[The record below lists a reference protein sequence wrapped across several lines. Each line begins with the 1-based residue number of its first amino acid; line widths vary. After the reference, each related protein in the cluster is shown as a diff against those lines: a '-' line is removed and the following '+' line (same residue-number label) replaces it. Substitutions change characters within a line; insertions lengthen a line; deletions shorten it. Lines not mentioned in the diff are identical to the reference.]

1 MKKVIVFGASGRSGK
16 YIVEYALDAGHEVKA
31 FVRNA
36 SSITITHP
44 HLSIVQGDIT
54 NPAQVAAAIAGT
66 HIVVSALGTND
77 IATDAV
83 NMMSDAMSLFILAM
97 KQHEV
102 KRVLAIGGLGVLQ
115 ADESHQLLDL
125 PSYPEQYR
133 NVGKGH
139 NKVYGLLKESKLDW
153 TLVCCPYIPDAP
165 RTGTYEVVKD
175 YPADGTNQIN
185 TGDVA
190 DFIVREMT
198 ANQYLQTRVGI
209 SNY

>member
-1 MKKVIVFGASGRSGK
+1 MKKIVVFGASGRAGK
-16 YIVEYALDAGHEVKA
+16 YIVEYALEAGHEVRA
-31 FVRNA
+31 FVRNRG
-36 SSITITHP
+36 SITMAHP
-44 HLSIVQGDIT
+44 QLTIVQGDVANAT
-54 NPAQVAAAIAGT
+54 QVADAIAGADV
-66 HIVVSALGTND
+66 VVSALGTND

-83 NMMSDAMSLFILAM
+83 NMMSNAMCLFIPAM
-97 KQHEV
+97 KQHGV

-115 ADESHQLLDL
+115 ADETHQLLDL

-139 NKVYGLLKESKLDW
+139 NKVYLLLKDCGLDW
-153 TLVCCPYIPDAP
+153 TFVCCPYIPDAP
-165 RTGTYEVVKD
+165 RSGTYEVVKD
-175 YPADGTNQIN
+175 YPVDGKNQIN

-190 DFIVREMT
+190 DFILKEMI

>member
-66 HIVVSALGTND
+66 DIVVSALGTND

-175 YPADGTNQIN
+175 YPADGINQIN